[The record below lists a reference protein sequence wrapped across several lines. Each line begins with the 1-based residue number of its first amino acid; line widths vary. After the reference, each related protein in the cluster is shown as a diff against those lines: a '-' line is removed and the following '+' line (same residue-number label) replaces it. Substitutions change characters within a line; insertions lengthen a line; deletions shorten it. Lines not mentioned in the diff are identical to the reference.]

1 MTGTSHRWAIEP
13 VSIRAMTPQYSIP
26 SSAQRST
33 SYVQVSVCRSSEGFE
48 EASYHSMKTFLTCL
62 RSGIVVLVMTTV
74 FSLPSQFAW
83 ASYGIPDDLEP
94 GRVIDRVVCRK
105 SPDQNY
111 ALYLPSN
118 YSPTR
123 KWALLAAFDPGARG
137 NIPVE
142 RFKEAA
148 ERYGYI
154 VCGSNNSRN
163 GPLPPSAE
171 AAKAMLG
178 DVAARFAID
187 DKRVYLTGFSGGARA
202 ATAIAVW
209 LTGQV
214 AGVIGCGAGF
224 SEAINANSSLPF
236 VYYGTVGTDDFNY
249 PEMKQLDRT
258 LEQARVVHHV
268 AVFEGGHDWA
278 PTDECVR
285 AIEWIELQAMKSG
298 RRSRD
303 DSFVDCIFTTAQNRA
318 IAHESA
324 GRVFEAYLEY
334 AAIAADF
341 NGLRDI
347 AGLEK
352 KAASLKDSKAVKQ
365 ALARDRDQ
373 ETEQRRRLNEIVNL
387 RAKAQDWSAYPETQK
402 QFLYDAKQILSDLKR
417 KSEATE
423 NSHERALARRILNQ
437 FLITSFEQTMTLL
450 QTKRYDLAA
459 ANLALD
465 SELMPDNWR
474 LLYNLACAYS
484 LKGDKRRAIETLSK
498 AVQRGFANL
507 TELER
512 NDQLDSIR
520 EEAGF
525 KKIVEG
531 LKQKR

>member
-1 MTGTSHRWAIEP
+1 
-13 VSIRAMTPQYSIP
+13 
-26 SSAQRST
+26 
-33 SYVQVSVCRSSEGFE
+33 
-48 EASYHSMKTFLTCL
+48 MKTFLTCL
-62 RSGIVVLVMTTV
+62 RAGIAVLVLTTV
-74 FSLPSQFAW
+74 CYLPSQFAQ
-83 ASYGIPDDLEP
+83 ASCGIRDDLQP
-94 GRVIDRVVCRK
+94 GRVIERVSCK
-105 SPDQNY
+105 KDPGQSY

-142 RFKEAA
+142 RFKDAA

-163 GPLPPSAE
+163 GPLQPSAE
-171 AAKAMLG
+171 AAKAILG
-178 DVAARFAID
+178 DAGARFAID

-202 ATAIAVW
+202 ATAIAAL

-214 AGVIGCGAGF
+214 AGVIGCGAGL
-224 SEAINANSSLPF
+224 ATGINANSALPF

-258 LEQARVVHHV
+258 LEQARTVHHL

-278 PTDECVR
+278 ASDECVR

-303 DSFVDCIFTTAQNRA
+303 DSFVDRLFTAAQNRA

-324 GRVFEAYLEY
+324 GRAFEAYLEY
-334 AAIAADF
+334 LAIAADF

-347 AGLEK
+347 ANLEK
-352 KAASLKDSKAVKQ
+352 KTASLMDSKAVKQ
-365 ALARDRDQ
+365 GLARDRDQ
-373 ETEQRRRLNEIVNL
+373 EAEQRRRSNEIVNL

-423 NSHERALARRILNQ
+423 NSPERALARRILNQ

-450 QTKRYDLAA
+450 QTKRYGLAA

-474 LLYNLACAYS
+474 LLYNFACVLA
-484 LKGDKRRAIETLSK
+484 LKGDKRRAIETLNK
-498 AVQRGFANL
+498 AVQKGFANAE
-507 TELER
+507 ELER

-531 LKQKR
+531 LKQKQ